1 MACYI
6 TIITVFLVLKLV
18 QGAPQVPCYFIFG
31 DSLLDN
37 GNNND
42 LNTAARAN
50 YLPYGVDFSDG
61 PTGRFTNGRNMA
73 DFLAE
78 HLGFDNYIPPYA
90 SAMGDEILQGVNYAS
105 GSAGIRNDTGNHLI
119 STQQVICT
127 HVLIEQYSQQLKDL
141 YEDGARKIT
150 LFGLPQIGCIPD
162 ELKNHST
169 LLCVDSTNA
178 AVQLFNKNLKALVDD
193 LNTNLPDAQ
202 FIYINMY
209 SISSAIAL
217 TLLNY
222 PCCQVSKIIPEGQ
235 CIPGKGP
242 CLIRSTHLF
251 FNNFHPTEIANSIAT
266 HRAYNA
272 LLPSDAYP
280 MDIRHLVT
288 GNDLYYD
295 Q

>member
-1 MACYI
+1 M
-6 TIITVFLVLKLV
+6 
-18 QGAPQVPCYFIFG
+18 
-31 DSLLDN
+31 
-37 GNNND
+37 
-42 LNTAARAN
+42 
-50 YLPYGVDFSDG
+50 
-61 PTGRFTNGRNMA
+61 
-73 DFLAE
+73 
-78 HLGFDNYIPPYA
+78 
-90 SAMGDEILQGVNYAS
+90 
-105 GSAGIRNDTGNHLI
+105 
-119 STQQVICT
+119 
-127 HVLIEQYSQQLKDL
+127 

-162 ELKNHST
+162 ELKKHST
-169 LLCVDSTNA
+169 LLCVDSTNE
-178 AVQLFNKNLKALVDD
+178 AVQLFNQNLKALVDD

-209 SISSAIAL
+209 SISSAIGMLNISYINIYYPFLIQKKNCHVLFIYFLLFSAI

-222 PCCQVSKIIPEGQ
+222 PCCQVTKIMPEGQ
-235 CIPGKGP
+235 CIPGKAP

-251 FNNFHPTEIANSIAT
+251 FDNFHPTEIANSIAT